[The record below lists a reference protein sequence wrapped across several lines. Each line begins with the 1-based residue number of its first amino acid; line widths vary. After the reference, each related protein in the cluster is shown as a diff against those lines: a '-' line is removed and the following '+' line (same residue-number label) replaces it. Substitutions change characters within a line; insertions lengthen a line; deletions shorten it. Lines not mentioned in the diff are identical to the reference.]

1 MTVGILTITHEN
13 IGKEIYATACLIF
26 SNELKHYQHIGLNSQ
41 FDLDALTVSIQT
53 LLNQLDQGQGVLILT
68 DVIGASPCNLAN
80 RFNEKDN
87 IKVVSGVNLAMMLNV
102 MNKQHLALPALAKE
116 AVRAGR
122 HSINEC

>member
-1 MTVGILTITHEN
+1 MTIGILTITHEN
-13 IGKEIYATACLIF
+13 IGKEIYKTACLIF
-26 SNELKHYQHIGLNSQ
+26 SNELKQYHHIGLNSQ
-41 FDLDALTVSIQT
+41 FDLDELTANIQSI
-53 LLNQLDQGQGVLILT
+53 LNKIDQGQGVLILT

-87 IKVVSGVNLAMMLNV
+87 VKVVSGLNLAMMLNV
-102 MNKQHLALPALAKE
+102 MNKQHLELTALAKE